1 MFSVLLWVLPHRH
14 APRAGAWLVV
24 AVCLAVAG
32 AWERDAAA
40 ADTKEASLGVAI
52 VPQDAAFVSS
62 TLRLRDQYD
71 RLMASRAVAAIKE
84 LPAVKRAIESYEES
98 RTTPGSPFSTFDAFL
113 QMPENADAAELL
125 ADMVSTDTFLY
136 GEPSCASFWR
146 LVRKL
151 AESQQRAGFAAESE
165 ESGESGED
173 VIVEE
178 EDMDEEDD
186 DAKEEDDAD
195 ADEDEEEESDEEDDD
210 AMELDLQIDGGVDAD
225 RQARAVFK
233 ALAENLDLIVVPDI
247 VWGFKTTKRAIAI
260 EQLARIETL
269 GTMLLQSEPDA
280 RKSLSRRQVAGG
292 EMLVYTLDGDTFP
305 WDDLPMELEG
315 VEGADEVIER
325 FKSLD
330 VVIAVGV
337 VGDWVI
343 LSIGDSVDHLEKL
356 ALPGSGR
363 KGLLTLPAFRPLIE
377 HLDKP
382 ITGVAYVS
390 ESFNEAISAS
400 RSDLD
405 SMLKA
410 LDDLEGMDELPDD
423 ASQEVR
429 DLARKGIDEWA
440 KLLPEPGPW
449 MSFSFM
455 SEQGY
460 EGYAWDW
467 SRNQPFD
474 GSKRLDLFEHVGG
487 APLAVVVSRMKS
499 DPKAFDALTDLGGSA
514 WTLFRKYGRPS
525 LDDEEG
531 TKFDEFE
538 EHIAPLA
545 GRFLGIFR
553 DKIRASIADG
563 QVGLVLDA
571 KARTKKLQAELPGSA
586 EPLPVVEPA
595 IVLPL
600 ADAKLFREGL
610 SDLFALGDELTEAIR
625 DMDPDAVPE
634 GYRIP
639 EPEKTK
645 VEDGTVW
652 SWKLAGARLDDQIRP
667 SIGLGEK
674 AVVFSFVPKQAGRM
688 LPESRLETGSQL
700 TRFAEPL
707 AAGAALD
714 FAGLVDV
721 LGPWVTYVTR
731 YGCVQIRDG
740 AVDPDTE
747 LSAADET
754 DEAKEVLAQV
764 KVVLEALK
772 SLRAAVVETSQRD
785 DALVTHWRNVIRDMP
800 AK

>member
-1 MFSVLLWVLPHRH
+1 MFSVLLWVLPRRH
-14 APRAGAWLVV
+14 APRAGAWLV
-24 AVCLAVAG
+24 AAICLAVAG
-32 AWERDAAA
+32 AWQRDAVA
-40 ADTKEASLGVAI
+40 ADTKEAALGVSI

-62 TLRLRDQYD
+62 TLRLREQYD

-84 LPAVKRAIESYEES
+84 LPAVKRALESYEEA

-125 ADMVSTDTFLY
+125 ADMVSTDSFVY
-136 GEPSCASFWR
+136 GEPSCVSFWR
-146 LVRKL
+146 LVRKI
-151 AESQQRAGFAAESE
+151 AESQQAAGIAAESA
-165 ESGESGED
+165 ESDDSGED
-173 VIVEE
+173 VVVEE
-178 EDMDEEDD
+178 EDMDEDDD
-186 DAKEEDDAD
+186 DAKEEGDAD
-195 ADEDEEEESDEEDDD
+195 ADEDEEEESDEEDADG
-210 AMELDLQIDGGVDAD
+210 MELDLQVDTGVDTD

-233 ALAENLDLIVVPDI
+233 ALADNLDLIVVPDL

-260 EQLARIETL
+260 EQLARLETL
-269 GTMLLQSEPDA
+269 GGMLGPDVA
-280 RKSLSRRQVAGG
+280 TSLTRRQVAGG
-292 EMLVYTLDGDTFP
+292 EVLLYTLDGETFP
-305 WDDLPMELEG
+305 WDDLPLELEG
-315 VEGADEVIER
+315 VEGVDEVIER
-325 FKSLD
+325 VKSLD
-330 VVIAVGV
+330 LVIAVGV

-343 LSIGDSVDHLEKL
+343 LSVGDSVDHLEKL

-363 KGLLTLPAFRPLIE
+363 KGLLTLPAFRPLTE
-377 HLDKP
+377 HLGKP

-390 ESFNEAISAS
+390 ESFNEAISTS

-405 SMLKA
+405 VMLPA
-410 LDDLEGMDELPDD
+410 LDELEGVQDLPAD
-423 ASQEVR
+423 AKQEVR

-440 KLLPEPGPW
+440 KFLPEPGPW
-449 MSFSFM
+449 MAFSFM

-460 EGYAWDW
+460 EGYVWDW
-467 SRNQPFD
+467 SRNLPFD

-499 DPKAFDALTDLGGSA
+499 DPKAFDALIDLGGSA
-514 WTLFRKYGRPS
+514 WKLFQKYGRPR
-525 LDDEEG
+525 LEDEEG
-531 TKFDEFE
+531 ARFDEFE

-545 GRFLGIFR
+545 GRFIGIFR

-563 QVGLVLDA
+563 QIGLVLDA
-571 KARTKKLQAELPGSA
+571 KGRTKKLQAELPGSA

-652 SWKLAGARLDDQIRP
+652 SWKLAGTRLDDQIRP

-707 AAGAALD
+707 ATGSALD

-721 LGPWVTYVTR
+721 LGPWVTYATR
-731 YGCVQIRDG
+731 YGCVQTRDG
-740 AVDPDTE
+740 AVDPDAE

-754 DEAKEVLAQV
+754 DEAKEALAQV
-764 KVVLEALK
+764 KVVLEVLK
-772 SLRAAVVETSQRD
+772 SLRAAVAETSQRD
-785 DALVTHWRNVIRDMP
+785 DAYVTHWRNVIRDMP